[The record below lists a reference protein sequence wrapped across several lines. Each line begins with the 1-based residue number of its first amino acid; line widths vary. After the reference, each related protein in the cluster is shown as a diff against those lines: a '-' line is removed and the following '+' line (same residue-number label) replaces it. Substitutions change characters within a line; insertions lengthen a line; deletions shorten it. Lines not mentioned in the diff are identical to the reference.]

1 LQKSALVLMPDRPGT
16 LPPAAPHHDLEDVI
30 DHIIACSV
38 RNEAA
43 LNSHGRVSVGDLM
56 DAIGERSFGPLLL
69 VPSLIA
75 VSPVGAIPG
84 LPAITSAVIV
94 LIAAQILLHHEH
106 FWIPGWLSR
115 RSMDAGKMERGLEKF
130 RGVAHFIDHL
140 LLPRLTWLTGGPFFY
155 AIALMCLMIGLVT
168 PVLELVPL
176 GGIPPNAAVVAFSLA
191 ITARDGLWALLA
203 FGFSIATIAW
213 LVALLL

>member
-1 LQKSALVLMPDRPGT
+1 MYPKHSAPVPDSSVVVG
-16 LPPAAPHHDLEDVI
+16 PAAHHNLEAVI

-43 LNSHGRVSVGDLM
+43 PDGRISVGDLM

-94 LIAAQILLHHEH
+94 LVAAQILLRHEH

-115 RSMDAGKMERGLEKF
+115 RSIDAHKMERGLEKF
-130 RGVAHFIDHL
+130 RPVTRFIDHL
-140 LLPRLTWLTGGPFFY
+140 LRPRLPWLTAGPFFY
-155 AIALMCLMIGLVT
+155 AIALMCLLIGLVT

-176 GGIPPNAAVVAFSLA
+176 GGIPPNAAIVAFSLA
-191 ITARDGLWALLA
+191 ITARDGLWALAA
-203 FGFSIATIAW
+203 FLFSGAS
-213 LVALLL
+213 LALLVIPFLR